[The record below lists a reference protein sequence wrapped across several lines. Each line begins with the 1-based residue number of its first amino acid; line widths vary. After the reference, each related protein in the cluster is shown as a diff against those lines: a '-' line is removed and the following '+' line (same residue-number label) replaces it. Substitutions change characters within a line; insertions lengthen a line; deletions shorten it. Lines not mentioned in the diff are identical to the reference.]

1 MNLTNQ
7 YKRIPLEQIR
17 VNRDARQR
25 REINVSDLVDSVRKY
40 GVISPI
46 IVTRD
51 LELIAG
57 ERRLTASR
65 EAGWRDIPCRFVDE
79 LSPTEAQ
86 VIELEENLKR
96 QDLPWRDQTAAIS
109 RLHELYA
116 KQDESWTKA
125 KTAESI
131 GLSPQWLSHVLRVA
145 AELQS
150 PKITNAATLVAAYN
164 ILSRG
169 DERKIGDALSDIISA
184 GNEMFRD
191 GAEAESGTQAEP
203 GDAGASQTIPAKPKE
218 TPTPES
224 ILNLDFLSWAPAYT
238 GRPFNFIHCDFP
250 YGINVFGGEMSGKNK
265 WTTYDDD
272 PEVYW
277 KLIKCLC
284 GNLDKIMAHSGH
296 LMFWFSMEHYGETLD
311 LFRQHAPSL
320 EFNAFPLVW
329 VKSDNVGILPDPKRG
344 PRRIYETALV
354 ASREDKL
361 IVQAVSNAYAAPT
374 DKAHHPSTKPEPV
387 LRHFFRMFVDEST
400 SILDPTCGG
409 GSALRAAES
418 LGANRVLGLEVNLE
432 HFNSARSALNQFRIM
447 RKVSK

>member
-203 GDAGASQTIPAKPKE
+203 GAGATPTATAKLKE
-218 TPTPES
+218 TPPPES

-329 VKSDNVGILPDPKRG
+329 VKSDNVGILPDSKRG

-432 HFNSARSALNQFRIM
+432 HFNSARSALQQFRIM